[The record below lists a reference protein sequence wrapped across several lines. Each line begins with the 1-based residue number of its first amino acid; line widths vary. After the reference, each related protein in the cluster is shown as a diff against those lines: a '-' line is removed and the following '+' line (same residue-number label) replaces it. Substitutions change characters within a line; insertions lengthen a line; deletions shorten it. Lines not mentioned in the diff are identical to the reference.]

1 MKKEN
6 VIKPE
11 HYQGTYQGSPIETID
26 VIEAFDLAFN
36 LGNAI
41 KYILRAGKKG
51 DKIEDLHK
59 AHYYISREILKLEG
73 M

>member
-6 VIKPE
+6 VVKPE
-11 HYQGTYQGSPIETID
+11 HYQGMYQGTTIEAID

-36 LGNAI
+36 LGNAL
-41 KYILRAGKKG
+41 KYIVRAGKKG

-59 AHYYISREILKLEG
+59 ASYYISREILKLEG